1 MRIIAFIAALTAP
14 LLANAQPNETI
25 KFNCDVAG
33 IHAFKSDGMPSQA
46 IERETNAQYVIAIGH
61 DAIRADR
68 KSSSRNEVVVYRVL
82 MHNSTEY
89 IGAMAPAKPSDAAIA
104 VSKEPNVNDM
114 HSGVVTAVGSGSI
127 KVTVLL
133 CLKAQ

>member
-1 MRIIAFIAALTAP
+1 MKVITFIASLTVP
-14 LLANAQPNETI
+14 LLANAQPNDTVQ
-25 KFNCDVAG
+25 FNCDVAH
-33 IHAFKSDGMPSQA
+33 IHAFKADGMPFQA
-46 IERETNAQYVIAIGH
+46 IEKDTKAQYVIAIGH

-68 KSSSRNEVVVYRVL
+68 KSSGRNEVVVYRAL

-104 VSKEPNVNDM
+104 VSKESDANDIY
-114 HSGVVTAVGSGSI
+114 SGIITTVAGGSI

>member
-1 MRIIAFIAALTAP
+1 MRVIAFIGVLTVP
-14 LLANAQPNETI
+14 LLANAQPNETV
-25 KFNCDVAG
+25 KFNCDVVH

-46 IERETNAQYVIAIGH
+46 IERETNAQYVISIEP
-61 DAIRADR
+61 DAIRAAR
-68 KSSSRNEVVVYRVL
+68 KSSSRNEVVVYRAL

-89 IGAMAPAKPSDAAIA
+89 IGAMAATKPSDAAIA
-104 VSKEPNVNDM
+104 VSKEPNATDM
-114 HSGVVTAVGSGSI
+114 HSGAVTAIAGGSI